1 MILAGRVWRGL
12 NAGLGWNSVVA
23 AQTWR
28 RPMRYKAYCE
38 AMMRWSDGLQADE
51 QVSPEDLEFALFHAG
66 GRLEILDEL

>member
-1 MILAGRVWRGL
+1 
-12 NAGLGWNSVVA
+12 
-23 AQTWR
+23 
-28 RPMRYKAYCE
+28 MRYKAYCE